1 MEMHK
6 VKSSNIES
14 IGYDEGTHRM
24 RVKFSSGTLYEYEG
38 VSKENYQKLR
48 DAESVGSHFA
58 KHIRGNHAGKK
69 VDS

>member
-1 MEMHK
+1 
-6 VKSSNIES
+6 
-14 IGYDEGTHRM
+14 M

-38 VSKENYQKLR
+38 VTKEQYQQLR